1 VGWGG
6 WEKGVGGN
14 CRLELRV
21 TSWNKWAIYFS
32 YNNILAFEKKMLSI
46 LYKRFEIIGYLH
58 IEKKQCKK
66 EYDSRKLV
74 DCTPSLGLTKIYYK
88 S

>member
-1 VGWGG
+1 LRHGG
-6 WEKGVGGN
+6 SN
-14 CRLELRV
+14 CRLDWGWHHGI
-21 TSWNKWAIYFS
+21 SGPS
-32 YNNILAFEKKMLSI
+32 ILVIIVYLHLKKKLLSI
-46 LYKRFEIIGYLH
+46 LYERFEIIGYLR

-74 DCTPSLGLTKIYYK
+74 DCTPSLGLTKNYYK